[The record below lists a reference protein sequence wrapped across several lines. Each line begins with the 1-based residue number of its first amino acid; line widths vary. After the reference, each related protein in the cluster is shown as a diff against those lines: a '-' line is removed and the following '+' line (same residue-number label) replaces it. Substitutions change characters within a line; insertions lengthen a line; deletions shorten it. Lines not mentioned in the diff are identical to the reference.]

1 MSKKNKLNFLPLYF
15 DASNPSSNLGWYQKE
30 RKGFLERT
38 KFNGMLSL
46 AFEHHLT
53 IGKNI
58 PLDQVIEWLVSTAP
72 RGLIEFVPK
81 NDETIKKM
89 IILKG
94 DIFPDYNEENFIKIL
109 ENKSKIISATKISES
124 GRKIFEYSKI

>member
-1 MSKKNKLNFLPLYF
+1 M
-15 DASNPSSNLGWYQKE
+15 
-30 RKGFLERT
+30 
-38 KFNGMLSL
+38 
-46 AFEHHLT
+46 
-53 IGKNI
+53 
-58 PLDQVIEWLVSTAP
+58 IEWLVSTAP

-81 NDETIKKM
+81 NDETIKM

>member
-1 MSKKNKLNFLPLYF
+1 
-15 DASNPSSNLGWYQKE
+15 
-30 RKGFLERT
+30 
-38 KFNGMLSL
+38 
-46 AFEHHLT
+46 
-53 IGKNI
+53 
-58 PLDQVIEWLVSTAP
+58 
-72 RGLIEFVPK
+72 
-81 NDETIKKM
+81 M